1 MNHVGLA
8 NCFLLGNPDFTKEH
22 DGRYIAGHY
31 TFDLLLGQLASI
43 AYMSETKRKGCFKR
57 QIPVKRS
64 PPLPYRYQ
72 MGICALARRKGQGEL
87 VQLLC
92 LDTWGKCDYDVVVKS
107 ENSIL

>member
-22 DGRYIAGHY
+22 AGHY

-72 MGICALARRKGQGEL
+72 MGLCALARRKRQGEL
-87 VQLLC
+87 VQMLC
-92 LDTWGKCDYDVVVKS
+92 LDT
-107 ENSIL
+107 